1 MRLDKLTTGFQQA
14 LADAQ
19 SLALGQDNPA
29 IEPLH
34 LLLALLEQADGPSR
48 SLLSR
53 AGVNVQKLTQAAR
66 TGLERL

>member
-34 LLLALLEQADGPSR
+34 LLLALLEQADGPEP
-48 SLLSR
+48 LAAL
-53 AGVNVQKLTQAAR
+53 AGRRPTFKS
-66 TGLERL
+66 